1 MRRTALALILAATA
15 TAGCT
20 SSGNADPS
28 FDGEQEAVA
37 NVVDDLVEAATDEDG
52 RRVCREILAAPL
64 RDKLGN
70 GCQNAMEQAFED
82 ADVTQLSVDSVRV
95 SGDTARAQVDAGRDE
110 EKAERRTFEFVREG
124 RDWRISSLG

>member
-1 MRRTALALILAATA
+1 MRRTALALILAAAT

-20 SSGNADPS
+20 SSGDADPT

-37 NVVDDLVEAATDEDG
+37 NVVDDLAEAAADEDG
-52 RRVCREILAAPL
+52 RQVCREIFAAPL

-70 GCQNAMEQAFED
+70 GCQTAMEQAFDD
-82 ADVTQLSVDSVRV
+82 ADVTEMTVRSVRV
-95 SGDTARAQVDAGRDE
+95 SGNTARAQVDSGRDD
-110 EKAERRTFEFVREG
+110 EKRERKTFQFVREG

>member
-1 MRRTALALILAATA
+1 MRRTALALILAAAT

-20 SSGNADPS
+20 SSGDADPT

-37 NVVDDLVEAATDEDG
+37 NVVDDLTDAAADEDG
-52 RRVCREILAAPL
+52 RRVCRQLFAASL

-70 GCQNAMEQAFED
+70 GCAAAIEQAFQD
-82 ADVTQLSVDSVRV
+82 ADVTEMTVESVRV
-95 SGDTARAQVDAGRDE
+95 SGDTARAQVDSGRDD
-110 EKAERRTFEFVREG
+110 EKRERKTLQFVREG